1 MSDTVPNAE
10 TKSAANLAA
19 PEVPATE
26 HPLLDVLN
34 EEQRAAARHFQGPA
48 LVIAGAGSGKTR
60 TVVHR
65 IAYLMEAHEVYPQEI
80 LAVTFTNKAAGELKE
95 RVAHLMG
102 PKAKDLWV
110 STFHSA
116 CLRILRHY
124 GELIDLQPGFA
135 IYDDTDQLEVL
146 KEILESVQGLGDAN
160 PRVLRSLIDRAKS
173 NLWTPQDLAQEGERF
188 FGSMISGMPLELVV
202 EAFDRYGSRLRRA
215 NAVDFNDI
223 LGRTVELFEGFPDVL
238 DKVQQRAVF
247 IHVDEYQDTN
257 TAQYQLTRQL
267 ASKYRNLMAV
277 GDPDQSI
284 YAFRGADVRNILDFR
299 NDYEDAEVY
308 RLELNYRSVNSVL
321 ELANAIILHN
331 EGRLEKDLKPVKGEG
346 EKVKLYRA
354 TDHRAE
360 ADFVARQIE
369 ILQAEKDFTPNDF
382 AILYRMNS
390 QSRVLEEALRRASIP
405 AKIVGGVGFYERREV
420 KDILSYARAALNP
433 ADDIA
438 WKRVLNRPKRGI
450 GKTSEDKLTAWAA
463 KRSERFSDALR
474 NADEILSGTPAVK
487 RIADFVEL
495 MNDLK
500 EAAEALPAAQ
510 FIKAV
515 LDQSNYLQSLK
526 DEKSFEAQGR
536 IENLDELIN
545 AVAEWQEDAGGS
557 IAEFLDEASL
567 MASLDDRAVK
577 AVNKGDVPEE
587 AVTLMTLH
595 NAKGLEFPVV
605 FLVGMEENLIP
616 HRNSTGSLQ
625 EIEEERRLLYVGIT
639 RAQEALYLIN
649 CESRMTFGRT
659 EFSRPSRF
667 LEDVPKSMLREIDVL
682 GQELHDPR
690 AQNKYSRPTWS
701 PPKVE
706 SESKG
711 EGTSYRGGE
720 KVTHPKFGEG
730 TVVGVTGEGAR
741 AEITVSFKSA
751 GLKRLLVKYANLSKA

>member
-1 MSDTVPNAE
+1 M
-10 TKSAANLAA
+10 
-19 PEVPATE
+19 
-26 HPLLDVLN
+26 N

-65 IAYLMEAHEVYPQEI
+65 IAYLMEAHEVYPTEI

-160 PRVLRSLIDRAKS
+160 PRVLRALIDRAKS
-173 NLWTPQDLAQEGERF
+173 NLWTPQDLAQEGERY
-188 FGSMISGMPLELVV
+188 FGAMISGLPLELIV
-202 EAFDRYGSRLRRA
+202 EGFERYGSRLRRA

-223 LGRTVELFEGFPDVL
+223 LGRTVELFEGYPDVL

-257 TAQYQLTRQL
+257 TAQYQLTKQL

-321 ELANAIILHN
+321 ELANAVILHN

-354 TDHRAE
+354 VDHRAE

-438 WKRVLNRPKRGI
+438 WKRTLNRPKRGI

-463 KRSERFSDALR
+463 GRRERFSDALR
-474 NADEILSGTPAVK
+474 NAEEILRGTPAVK

-495 MNDLK
+495 MDDLK
-500 EAAEALPAAQ
+500 EAAENLPAAQ
-510 FIKAV
+510 FLKAV
-515 LDQSNYLQSLK
+515 LDQSNYLQALK

-545 AVAEWQEDAGGS
+545 AVAEWQEEAGGL

-577 AVNKGDVPEE
+577 AVNQGDVPEE

-595 NAKGLEFPVV
+595 NAKGLEFPAV

-639 RAQEALYLIN
+639 RAQEALYLVN

-667 LEDVPKSMLREIDVL
+667 LEDVPKGMLKEIDVL
-682 GQELHDPR
+682 GQELHDPSR
-690 AQNKYSRPTWS
+690 LSKYSRPTWS

-706 SESKG
+706 SDNKG

-720 KVTHPKFGEG
+720 KVTHPKFGDG
-730 TVVGVTGEGAR
+730 TIVGVTGEGAR

-751 GLKRLLVKYANLSKA
+751 GLKRLLVKYANLSAA

>member
-1 MSDTVPNAE
+1 MSDTVTNPAKSPE
-10 TKSAANLAA
+10 TQ
-19 PEVPATE
+19 ATGE

-65 IAYLMEAHEVYPQEI
+65 IAYLMEAHEVYPTEI

-102 PKAKDLWV
+102 AKAKDLWV

-160 PRVLRSLIDRAKS
+160 PRVLRALIDRAKS
-173 NLWTPQDLAQEGERF
+173 NLWTPQDLAQEGERY
-188 FGSMISGMPLELVV
+188 FGAMISGLPLELIV
-202 EAFDRYGSRLRRA
+202 EGFERYGSRLRRA

-223 LGRTVELFEGFPDVL
+223 LGRTVELFEGYPDVL

-257 TAQYQLTRQL
+257 TAQYQLTKQL

-321 ELANAIILHN
+321 ELANAVILHN

-354 TDHRAE
+354 VDHRAE

-369 ILQAEKDFTPNDF
+369 ILQAEKDFTSNDF

-438 WKRVLNRPKRGI
+438 WKRTLNRPKRGI

-463 KRSERFSDALR
+463 KRGERFSDALR
-474 NADEILSGTPAVK
+474 NAEEILRGTPAVK
-487 RIADFVEL
+487 RIAEFVEL
-495 MNDLK
+495 MDDLK
-500 EAAEALPAAQ
+500 EAAENLPAAQ
-510 FIKAV
+510 FLKAV
-515 LDQSNYLQSLK
+515 LDQSNYLQALK

-545 AVAEWQEDAGGS
+545 AVAEWQEEAGGS

-577 AVNKGDVPEE
+577 AVNQGDVPEE

-595 NAKGLEFPVV
+595 NAKGLEFPVI

-639 RAQEALYLIN
+639 RAQEALYLVN

-667 LEDVPKSMLREIDVL
+667 LEDVPKGMLREIDVL
-682 GQELHDPR
+682 GQELHDASR
-690 AQNKYSRPTWS
+690 LSKYSRPTWS

-706 SESKG
+706 SSDKG

-730 TVVGVTGEGAR
+730 TIVGVTGEGAR

-751 GLKRLLVKYANLSKA
+751 GLKRLLVKYANLSAA